1 MWVSVLTIVL
11 AGAAAFWVFL
21 DPGNRG
27 LGSKDP
33 LANRALMWAIGV
45 FLGLPFVLPL
55 YLLHGRPPGSLAPCP
70 HCRRPTLAQRA
81 YCLHC
86 GVPKDFEPPPLRWGI
101 GEVVGMTVI
110 FSITLPLLAG
120 LVGALPTSGLRPLS
134 AYVLVQNGSFVLL
147 SLYVVQRRYRLPPD
161 ALGWRWVAWRRD
173 LLLGLCFGAVAIGL
187 SLLAEEAAVR
197 GIGFFL
203 GYDRASEI
211 ARSEHARDPI
221 FALLALPLSPLGLAW
236 LFLLLLVV
244 VPAGEETFFR
254 GLLFGGLCARW
265 RSHVAVWAS
274 ALFFALVHQ
283 QVVHFFPVLVLGGVL
298 GYLREYTGG
307 LVAPIVVHALN
318 NAVAILSA
326 VLLHRPF

>member
-1 MWVSVLTIVL
+1 LWVPVLTIIL
-11 AGAAAFWVFL
+11 AGSAAVWVFL
-21 DPGNRG
+21 DAGNRG
-27 LGSKDP
+27 LGSRDP
-33 LANRALMWAIGV
+33 LTNRALLWAMGV
-45 FLGLPFVLPL
+45 FVALPFALPL
-55 YLLHGRPPGSLAPCP
+55 YLLRGRPPGSLARCP
-70 HCRRPTLAQRA
+70 QCRRLTLAHRA

-86 GVPKDFEPPPLRWGI
+86 GSPRDFEPPPHTWGF
-101 GEVVGMTVI
+101 GELVGMTVM
-110 FSITLPLLAG
+110 FAITFPLLAG
-120 LVGALPTSGLRPLS
+120 SVGALPTSGLLPLS

-147 SLYVVQRRYRLPPD
+147 SLYVVQRRYRLPPG
-161 ALGWRWVAWRRD
+161 ALGWRWVAWQRD
-173 LLLGLCFGAVAIGL
+173 LLLGLCIGAVAIGL

-203 GYDRASEI
+203 GTDRASEI
-211 ARSEHARDPI
+211 ARSEHARDP
-221 FALLALPLSPLGLAW
+221 LLTLLTRPLSPLELTW

-254 GLLFGGLCARW
+254 GLLFGGLRARW

-298 GYLREYTGG
+298 GYLREHTGG
-307 LVAPIVVHALN
+307 LVAPIAVHALN